1 MSKRTICFEAP
12 QDLIDLLDGLA
23 EQAGISR
30 SDVIRAILKNHV
42 GESTAHETV
51 MSMGVEK

>member
-1 MSKRTICFEAP
+1 MSKRTICFESP
-12 QDLIDLLDGLA
+12 EDLIDLLDGLA

-30 SDVIRAILKNHV
+30 SDVIRSILKNHV

-51 MSMGVEK
+51 MSIGAAK